1 MAKIKV
7 MSAGAVEG
15 PVSELAP
22 EFTRASGHEVDLPS
36 TPSARTGSGSSAAKR
51 PT

>member
-22 EFTRASGHEVDLPS
+22 EFTRASGHEVEL
-36 TPSARTGSGSSAAKR
+36 
-51 PT
+51 

>member
-22 EFTRASGHEVDLPS
+22 EFTRASGHEVELAFN
-36 TPSARTGSGSSAAKR
+36 TVGAHRERFIKAKR